1 MKTEPAFEQSWWDVQ
16 WNKLIQPL
24 RWLSIRPWSCLALL
38 VLPVALCLI
47 SLTLM
52 QGINKDKIR
61 GTATMQAVT
70 FIEAQTSAAAAIE
83 TATFSAVETSIAL
96 GTPLVTSTP
105 TVQPTLDLTLTAAP

>member
-24 RWLSIRPWSCLALL
+24 RWLSTRPWSCLALL

-61 GTATMQAVT
+61 GTATMQTAIAEV
-70 FIEAQTSAAAAIE
+70 EQTSTGAAIQ
-83 TATFSAVETSIAL
+83 TATIAAMETSTAL
-96 GTPLVTSTP
+96 GTPPVTSTP
-105 TVQPTLDLTLTAAP
+105 SIEPRLDLTLTAAP